1 MPIDTGK
8 MSMKMKKYLAPSMK
22 DGLELMRRELGED
35 AIILSTRTVKTPE
48 GDIVEIVATNE
59 EQPAFVL
66 PERTE
71 SSDVESEKEPTTPV
85 RSKRSSSAKRTD
97 IRKKDVQI
105 QAQSSDVGDS
115 VNLVQ
120 LRREIAEMRSTLD
133 TLSDAIRYRHSATL
147 GKLYNDLYKR
157 LRNAELSEDESL
169 RYIGLLASRGPF
181 ASIDEALR
189 TLRMLITEHLRVIAP
204 LEPKSLCTTALFV
217 GTTGSG
223 KTITIAKLAAVCKLL
238 YKANVLIISADTY
251 KVGGTDQLQTF
262 ASIAGIPFEVAYNSQ
277 ELRQIIKQ
285 EKVKRDIILIDTVG
299 RSQRDK
305 KMLLELAAYK
315 EAAMPEVTYL
325 VQSATVNEHT
335 FLDVMDKF
343 TVLTPDA
350 LILTKIDEA
359 VSLGA
364 MVGILR
370 KQSLPLAY
378 FTTGQG
384 IPDDIEPADVE
395 RIGAHI
401 IPDM

>member
-1 MPIDTGK
+1 
-8 MSMKMKKYLAPSMK
+8 MKMKKYLAPSMK
-22 DGLELMRRELGED
+22 DGLELMRKELGDD
-35 AIILSTRTVKTPE
+35 AIILSTRTVKSSE
-48 GDIVEIVATNE
+48 GEIVEIVATNE
-59 EQPAFVL
+59 EPSAYSL
-66 PERTE
+66 PERLE
-71 SSDVESEKEPTTPV
+71 SQGGVPEKEETAPT
-85 RSKRSSSAKRTD
+85 RKRNSSPKRNEL
-97 IRKKDVQI
+97 KKRELQQVT
-105 QAQSSDVGDS
+105 QSTDVGDT

-133 TLSDAIRYRHSATL
+133 GLRDAIRYRHSATL
-147 GKLYNDLYKR
+147 GKLYNDLYKK

-169 RYIGLLASRGPF
+169 RYIGLLAARGPF
-181 ASIDEALR
+181 PSIEEALR
-189 TLRMLITEHLRVIAP
+189 TLRMLVTEHLRVIPP
-204 LEPKSLCTTALFV
+204 LEPKSHCTTALFV

-238 YKANVLIISADTY
+238 FKANVLIISSDTY

-277 ELRQIIKQ
+277 ELRQIVKQ
-285 EKVKRDIILIDTVG
+285 EKSKRDIILIDTIG

-305 KMLLELAAYK
+305 KMLLELSAYR
-315 EAAMPEVTYL
+315 EAALPDITYL

-343 TVLTPDA
+343 SILSPDA

-364 MVGILR
+364 LIGILR
-370 KQSLPLAY
+370 KQTLPLAY
-378 FTTGQG
+378 FTTGQS

-395 RIGAHI
+395 RIGTHI
-401 IPDM
+401 IPEL